1 MAEGLSSVFRLLPVM
16 HDAGLTTSTT
26 LFLGTRQGISS
37 ESGRDQSEASAYD
50 SWGARQALYE
60 RLGNF
65 DFTEDEL
72 KDKSLFQLV
81 TLEIL
86 LVGHRNYIGTY
97 TCTCRTLEELF
108 GDQFWHREENPEN
121 KVRDGNEPKPTLVN

>member
-1 MAEGLSSVFRLLPVM
+1 MDKNPMQQV
-16 HDAGLTTSTT
+16 
-26 LFLGTRQGISS
+26 
-37 ESGRDQSEASAYD
+37 
-50 SWGARQALYE
+50 RQALYE